1 MIRILE
7 VPGESRPAKAAV
19 GAGPTSARGLGWEDR

>member
-7 VPGESRPAKAAV
+7 VPGDATPDLAAV
-19 GAGPTSARGLGWEDR
+19 GAGPTSAGRVAWEDR

>member
-7 VPGESRPAKAAV
+7 VTGEAKPALAAV
-19 GAGPTSARGLGWEDR
+19 GAGPTSARGVAWEDR